1 MLDMGCRFS
10 KLNLSDRP
18 MLCWGML
25 GVHTQSWLYLLFS
38 CCSPVPPCHKV
49 LPKDIAIVRSSMKI
63 YLFSSPSN
71 PTGLNPKIREGP
83 LEPRDVRYQQIP
95 LQYPYGLQFPL
106 FPGFSRFQSTQSTH
120 RQHQGDEDA
129 AVRMEAD
136 KADWV
141 AGMGQPKTGLC
152 FQHGALVHPQNWSF

>member
-38 CCSPVPPCHKV
+38 CWSPVPPCHKV
-49 LPKDIAIVRSSMKI
+49 LPMMDHD
-63 YLFSSPSN
+63 
-71 PTGLNPKIREGP
+71 GP
-83 LEPRDVRYQQIP
+83 LEPRDVRYHCSTHMSFNSPCFQD
-95 LQYPYGLQFPL
+95 
-106 FPGFSRFQSTQSTH
+106 FPGSSH
-120 RQHQGDEDA
+120 IVNPQHQGDEDA

-136 KADWV
+136 KAEWV
-141 AGMGQPKTGLC
+141 AGMGQPKTGFC